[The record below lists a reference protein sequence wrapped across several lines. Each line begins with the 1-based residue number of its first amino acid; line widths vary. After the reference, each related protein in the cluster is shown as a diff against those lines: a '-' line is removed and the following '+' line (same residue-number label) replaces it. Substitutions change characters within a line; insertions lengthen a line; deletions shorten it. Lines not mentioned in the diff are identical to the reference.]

1 MNKHDATFLKH
12 FAQIIAFLFSVM
24 VGLILWAMHLHGN
37 ANLPTNP
44 RAAQDIAD
52 RTAPEGDVYT
62 GDTGRAA
69 IVAAQAAALAA
80 AKKNVPF
87 GGSTDG
93 ATVFNG
99 LCSSCHGTG
108 ALGAPKLEKAAWTA
122 RVAQGTDT
130 LIKHATEGFKGA
142 AGEMP
147 ARGNNPALTDEQVAN
162 TVKWMVANLK

>member
-24 VGLILWAMHLHGN
+24 LGLILWAMHLHHD

-44 RAAQDIAD
+44 RALLDVSA

-69 IVAAQAAALAA
+69 IVAAQAAALEA

-108 ALGAPKLEKAAWTA
+108 ALGAPKLEKAAWSA
-122 RVAQGTDT
+122 RIAQGTDT
-130 LIKHATEGFKGA
+130 LVKHAIEGYKGA
-142 AGEMP
+142 SGQMP
-147 ARGNNPALTDEQVAN
+147 ARGNNPALTDEQVTN
-162 TVKWMVANLK
+162 TVKWMLENLK